1 MLMRLIIPAMLM
13 ASVAEASP
21 AAMHLRLLADASSAQ
36 VPDAAQ
42 LAAKDMAVGRY
53 YVSKRDYTAAIN
65 RFRTVATE
73 YQRSSDVEEAL
84 ERLVE
89 CYLNIGINSEAQ
101 TAAAILVRIFPDSR
115 WSRAAR
121 ELLKASGLEPIE
133 DQKSRLPR
141 SFE

>member
-1 MLMRLIIPAMLM
+1 MLMRLTIMTLSMMCA
-13 ASVAEASP
+13 AEASP
-21 AAMHLRLLADASSAQ
+21 AGELHRVADASSVQ
-36 VPDAAQ
+36 DLDAAQ

-53 YVSKRDYTAAIN
+53 YLSKRDYLAAIN
-65 RFRTVATE
+65 RFKTVATTH
-73 YQRSSDVEEAL
+73 QGSSDVEEAL

-89 CYLNIGINSEAQ
+89 CYLDLGINSEAQ
-101 TAAAILVRIFPDSR
+101 TAAAILARKFPDGR

-121 ELLKASGLEPIE
+121 DLLKASGLEPIE

>member
-1 MLMRLIIPAMLM
+1 MLMRLTILTLSMMCA
-13 ASVAEASP
+13 AKASP
-21 AAMHLRLLADASSAQ
+21 AGELHRVADASSVQ
-36 VPDAAQ
+36 DLDAAQ

-53 YVSKRDYTAAIN
+53 YVSKRDYPAAIN
-65 RFRTVATE
+65 RFKTVATTH
-73 YQRSSDVEEAL
+73 QSSPDVEEAL

-89 CYLNIGINSEAQ
+89 CYLDLGITSEAQ
-101 TAAAILVRIFPDSR
+101 TAAAILVRRFPDGR

-121 ELLKASGLEPIE
+121 DLLKASGLEPIE